1 MLMLIGCNA
10 LFRHIGVIAME
21 NGKIGTRCS
30 QAPVSVLTIRT
41 GAGGKCMRIA
51 VGASRRMTP
60 RIARD
65 GKISHLLN
73 QAFATHK
80 QIDHRHLRNQY
91 LVHVWSYPAG
101 CLFT

>member
-1 MLMLIGCNA
+1 
-10 LFRHIGVIAME
+10 
-21 NGKIGTRCS
+21 
-30 QAPVSVLTIRT
+30 
-41 GAGGKCMRIA
+41 
-51 VGASRRMTP
+51 MTP